1 MSTRI
6 RIAALAALSVAQ
18 LAAAAW
24 SIARY
29 ESTLASGARYRIR
42 TVAIDPAD
50 AFRGRYVAVQ
60 PAIRLSKP
68 ISSETE
74 TLLQRIMA
82 GETGYVVLTTGADGF
97 AQAGQL
103 LIEPPRVDDY
113 LKIAH
118 VWPLWTPVTR
128 PGQESTSAG
137 YNILFSFDRYY
148 MNEADAPEA
157 EKRVADAMRGQPA
170 TDVWLAVRVKDGTG
184 VIEGLY
190 IGETAIE
197 QLLGAAPRR

>member
-6 RIAALAALSVAQ
+6 TVAALAALSVAQ

-29 ESTLASGARYRIR
+29 ESTLASGALYRIR
-42 TVAIDPAD
+42 TVAMDPAD

-60 PAIRLSKP
+60 PAIGLRKP
-68 ISSETE
+68 IASETE

-97 AQAGQL
+97 AEARQL
-103 LIEPPRVDDY
+103 LMEPPPEGDY
-113 LKIAH
+113 LKIVH
-118 VWPLWTPVTR
+118 VWQQWTPVTQ

-137 YNILFSFDRYY
+137 YNLIFPFDRYY
-148 MNEADAPEA
+148 MNEAAAPEA
-157 EKRVADAMRGQPA
+157 ETRVFAARRGQTS
-170 TDVWLAVRVKDGTG
+170 TDVWLSVRVKDGAG
-184 VIEGLY
+184 VIEGLFV
-190 IGETAIE
+190 GGVAIE
-197 QLLGAAPRR
+197 ELVRTVPKP